1 MFFLDPERIKQK
13 MAFFD
18 NWRVQYAQVGA
29 YNNDVEKRIQGLEKK
44 YIEGSEEMKTQIF
57 EQYQREASTSMMSS
71 NVFISAL
78 WKKSCQLYPE
88 LNEVDDQNVI
98 NEILNCSTK
107 EEQDEILSSF
117 KQTKMNVKK

>member
-1 MFFLDPERIKQK
+1 

-29 YNNDVEKRIQGLEKK
+29 YNNEVEKRIQGLEKE

-57 EQYQREASTSMMSS
+57 EQYQREASTSMISTSMMSS
-71 NVFISAL
+71 NFFISAL

-98 NEILNCSTK
+98 HAILNCSTK
-107 EEQDEILSSF
+107 EQQDKILSSF
-117 KQTKMNVKK
+117 KQTKMNIKK